1 MYVIFHAGVGRD
13 IELTGTTLKRTPQ
26 DLPSLYLDREAF
38 RELLQDPSFSGFP
51 AGDGNL
57 LIDNTV
63 ILPRTLS
70 REGEDLSGKPYVLQL
85 SAYGLSSPIT
95 SRHLRLPYLIHTETS
110 HSAIGR
116 FGLID

>member
-1 MYVIFHAGVGRD
+1 MIITYPASVGWEC
-13 IELTGTTLKRTPQ
+13 ELTVTTLKRTPQ

-51 AGDGNL
+51 AGDSNT

-85 SAYGLSSPIT
+85 SANGLAT
-95 SRHLRLPYLIHTETS
+95 ALTVRYLGLPDLFHTETG
-110 HSAIGR
+110 HSG
-116 FGLID
+116 